1 MAQRIFGVNILFY
14 SNQLLFPNLTLDP
27 NWICMQAID
36 WTLGIIQFRALSAIN
51 PIAFLITVVFSIGT
65 LRLRHRSLRRLTITT
80 ESVKEKVT
88 ICHCHWV
95 L

>member
-36 WTLGIIQFRALSAIN
+36 WTLGII
-51 PIAFLITVVFSIGT
+51 
-65 LRLRHRSLRRLTITT
+65 
-80 ESVKEKVT
+80 
-88 ICHCHWV
+88 
-95 L
+95 